1 MKRTLAA
8 VLTLSV
14 CSCSLVFSR
23 GPGNVG
29 KPPQKLADCTTGKA
43 LPITDA
49 IIGGVILLSSL
60 GVLNS
65 YNADTGESEGPS
77 TAVSITGALIAGV
90 FGVSSYIGFSRSSKC
105 RASRAEYLEG
115 HPPPMLNPLANIP
128 VGADGGLCTPGL
140 TCDAGLVCSGMP
152 DRTNRCIVASQVAT
166 TPTGPVQPTG
176 PQIPVGM
183 QGGACTPQ
191 LTCVLGL
198 VCAGMPDHTNKCM
211 PAQGSYL
218 PPQKDVP
225 PPPPPPAPAMGA
237 QGGACTAQLTCNQ
250 GLVCAGMPDRT
261 NKCMVG
267 QIGPAVGAQGGACTQ
282 QLTCNQ
288 GLVCSG
294 MPDRTNKCIAAPPPA
309 APAVGAQG
317 GACTQQL
324 TCNQGLVCSG
334 MPDRTNKCIP
344 APVGAQGGA
353 CTQQLT
359 CNQGLVCSGM
369 PDRTNKCIYMPK

>member
-166 TPTGPVQPTG
+166 TPTGPVQPAG

-261 NKCMVG
+261 NKC
-267 QIGPAVGAQGGACTQ
+267 
-282 QLTCNQ
+282 
-288 GLVCSG
+288 
-294 MPDRTNKCIAAPPPA
+294 IAAPPPA

>member
-29 KPPQKLADCTTGKA
+29 NPPQKLADCTTGKA

-49 IIGGVILLSSL
+49 IIGGVVLATSL
-60 GVLNS
+60 GLFNT
-65 YNADTGESEGPS
+65 YNADTGTSEGPS
-77 TAVSITGALIAGV
+77 TAAAIGGVLIAGV

-105 RASRAEYLEG
+105 NASHAEYLAG
-115 HPPPMLNPLANIP
+115 HPPPMRDPLANIA
-128 VGADGGLCTPGL
+128 VGADGGLCTAGL
-140 TCDAGLVCSGMP
+140 SCDAGLVCSGMP
-152 DRTNRCIVASQVAT
+152 DRTNRCIVAPQIAAT
-166 TPTGPVQPTG
+166 PIGPTEPTG

-183 QGGACTPQ
+183 QGGSCTPQ

-211 PAQGSYL
+211 PAQDAYL
-218 PPQKDVP
+218 PPAPPQPRVMP
-225 PPPPPPAPAMGA
+225 PPPPSAVGA
-237 QGGACTAQLTCNQ
+237 QGGACTPQLTCNQ

-261 NKCMVG
+261 NKCVVG
-267 QIGPAVGAQGGACTQ
+267 QIAAPAVGAQGGTCTQ

-294 MPDRTNKCIAAPPPA
+294 MSDRTNKCIA
-309 APAVGAQG
+309 
-317 GACTQQL
+317 T
-324 TCNQGLVCSG
+324 
-334 MPDRTNKCIP
+334 
-344 APVGAQGGA
+344 
-353 CTQQLT
+353 
-359 CNQGLVCSGM
+359 
-369 PDRTNKCIYMPK
+369 PK